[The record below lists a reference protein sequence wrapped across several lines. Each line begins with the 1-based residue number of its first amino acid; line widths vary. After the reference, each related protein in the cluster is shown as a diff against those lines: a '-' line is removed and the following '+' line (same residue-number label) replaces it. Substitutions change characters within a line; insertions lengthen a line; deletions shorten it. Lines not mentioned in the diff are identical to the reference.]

1 MFCRRRFVQGGVA
14 CLGVAMQRT
23 YAGLWLRVPSDTV
36 EVKTRFGVLRGA
48 SEKGVV
54 SFKGVVVHQNPAQEG
69 AMVRCSKSSTSG
81 RAFGADGKSRVFPTG
96 QTGWESSNT
105 VTHTVK
111 LAVTEGR
118 SSTLPLRSDDAGHQA
133 EETIES
139 YFRLVE
145 GYQSAGLLAYPSR
158 APDASDPHGSS
169 VGIQP

>member
-1 MFCRRRFVQGGVA
+1 
-14 CLGVAMQRT
+14 
-23 YAGLWLRVPSDTV
+23 
-36 EVKTRFGVLRGA
+36 
-48 SEKGVV
+48 
-54 SFKGVVVHQNPAQEG
+54 
-69 AMVRCSKSSTSG
+69 
-81 RAFGADGKSRVFPTG
+81 VFPTG

>member
-1 MFCRRRFVQGGVA
+1 MFCRRRLVQGGVA

-96 QTGWESSNT
+96 HTGWEFEYGY
-105 VTHTVK
+105 THSE
-111 LAVTEGR
+111 AGR
-118 SSTLPLRSDDAGHQA
+118 KRRTTRLRCHCVAMMQA

-145 GYQSAGLLAYPSR
+145 G
-158 APDASDPHGSS
+158 
-169 VGIQP
+169 